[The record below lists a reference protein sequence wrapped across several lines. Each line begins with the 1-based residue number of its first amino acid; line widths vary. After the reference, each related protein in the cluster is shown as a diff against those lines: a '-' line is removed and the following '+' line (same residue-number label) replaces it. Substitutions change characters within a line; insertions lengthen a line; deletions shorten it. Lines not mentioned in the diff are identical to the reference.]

1 MAGKSPKPSEEEQAS
16 DDRRA
21 KARQGV
27 LRDVLARSK
36 GSTSMTRTGALEQ
49 INKERIDAGMPPMEF
64 SNEEIV
70 TEVEKGRELRRSNAR
85 GENVLADTLLLMQ
98 KNKDIRVAGD
108 SQMKPTPTPG
118 LTMDLDAA
126 RDRGRAQGRSALR
139 LRNM

>member
-1 MAGKSPKPSEEEQAS
+1 MAGKSPKPSEEETAS
-16 DDRRA
+16 DERRA
-21 KARQGV
+21 NARQGV

-36 GSTSMTRTGALEQ
+36 GSSMTRSSALEQ
-49 INKERIDAGMPPMEF
+49 VNRERVAAGMPPMEF

-70 TEVEKGRELRRSNAR
+70 TEAEKGRELRRSNAR
-85 GENVLADTLLLMQ
+85 GENVLEDTLLLMQ

-108 SQMKPTPTPG
+108 SRMKPTPTPG

-126 RDRGRAQGRSALR
+126 RDRGRAQGRSSLR